1 MALTLQTVVQGI
13 TNLAED
19 DVMDVLALRLG
30 IDDSSSSFVESLL
43 EVDEAV
49 DLLEK
54 GDVDLLRAEQ
64 KGACTRLEGR
74 EVFAKEYKEAKQAQR
89 AQKASGSRRKARV
102 PARSDVPFTI
112 LHSEAKDFV
121 PPKSSIWRGLTR
133 NSWHGHREGRKRV
146 SASWALW
153 GESGAMR
160 QVLKLLWGQHLEM
173 EGMEVED
180 CPFTG
185 LFDEV
190 PSASAGSKA
199 SGSKG

>member
-89 AQKASGSRRKARV
+89 AQKASGYRRSKK

-112 LHSEAKDFV
+112 LHSEAREFL

>member
-89 AQKASGSRRKARV
+89 AQKASGSRRSKK

-112 LHSEAKDFV
+112 LHSEAREFL

-146 SASWALW
+146 SASCTMIHALARSRRW
-153 GESGAMR
+153 R
-160 QVLKLLWGQHLEM
+160 
-173 EGMEVED
+173 
-180 CPFTG
+180 
-185 LFDEV
+185 
-190 PSASAGSKA
+190 
-199 SGSKG
+199 